1 MLFWISE
8 TDSKQIEKASLL
20 FYRLLALLPQAA
32 LDAMRADAKLSSVHE
47 AVVNRLKSKAPHLES
62 KLTRNCGFA
71 TGLEFKEGAYVL
83 NAKSEQRLRPG
94 MAFNLALGLEKLEE
108 KIVKIEQVTG
118 GSRLRQVAAKA
129 LDLAPTLVESG
140 TAVPA
145 EVVTAAAAP
154 VASQACTRAAA
165 EGAAT

>member
-1 MLFWISE
+1 
-8 TDSKQIEKASLL
+8 
-20 FYRLLALLPQAA
+20 
-32 LDAMRADAKLSSVHE
+32 MRADAKLSSVHE

-108 KIVKIEQVTG
+108 KD
-118 GSRLRQVAAKA
+118 SADAKGK
-129 LDLAPTLVESG
+129 TC
-140 TAVPA
+140 
-145 EVVTAAAAP
+145 AAP
-154 VASQACTRAAA
+154 RPSIPRSPSPAAPPAPPPPTHPPLTPSPSLRAA
-165 EGAAT
+165 TRSSSLTRC